1 MTVRSDE
8 VHVARRFRGPPTSGN
23 GGYVSGLL
31 AEWIDGPAEV
41 LLHAPPPLDVPLH
54 RTHADGAVTL
64 SHGDVLLATAR
75 PLVEPLTLDVPL
87 PPDLL
92 EIEAAAAAFP
102 GSDRHLF
109 PGCFVCGPDREP
121 DDGLC
126 LFTGDSPHRDV
137 AVADWIPAAE
147 YEGADGFIAHRFIWA
162 ALDCPSYF
170 GLGDPTILMLLARME
185 ARIARPVSSGERL
198 RVTGW
203 KLGSDGRKHRA
214 ASALHDDSG
223 DLVALARTLWI
234 EPKV

>member
-1 MTVRSDE
+1 MTARSDE

-23 GGYVSGLL
+23 GGYVCGLL

-41 LLHAPPPLDVPLH
+41 TLHAPPPLEVPLH
-54 RTHADGAVTL
+54 RTHADGVVTL
-64 SHGDVLLATAR
+64 AQAETLLATAR
-75 PLVEPLTLDVPL
+75 PLVEPLTLDVPA

-109 PGCFVCGPDREP
+109 PGCFVCGPDRES

-126 LFTGDSPHRDV
+126 LFTGESPHRDV
-137 AVADWIPAAE
+137 AVADWVPATE
-147 YEGADGFIAHRFIWA
+147 YEGADGFIADRFIWA

-170 GLGDPTILMLLARME
+170 GLGEPSVRMLLARME
-185 ARIARPVSSGERL
+185 ARITRPVSSGERL

-203 KLGSDGRKHRA
+203 KLDSEGRKHRA
-214 ASALHDDSG
+214 ASVLHDDAG
-223 DLVALARTLWI
+223 EVVALARALWI
-234 EPKV
+234 EPRA